1 MNAQTTWME
10 KLSSILVENSSVTVP
25 AAAIASPES
34 ATRPSVQSGM
44 AQNRYPNAQANATPK
59 KADDNL
65 GYWLDQGESID
76 ANKSTTQPT
85 VTEPQEAE
93 NPFRRLDALPGV
105 LQDSKGRLHP
115 GGLYTTRDTPW
126 KVWVPE
132 DKVLR
137 RIPFIAVLSITAIV
151 TEEKLELKWRWKGMG
166 EPERVYTGE
175 SYPSRELQWRF
186 HLIDGSQVTGSVKGQ
201 PITVELRGK
210 QTGPFILHERLK
222 GPVGQKLADLVH
234 VKKIF
239 VSRSLMDRVLA
250 EKAESAS
257 KPAKKP

>member
-1 MNAQTTWME
+1 MRKTALTLTF
-10 KLSSILVENSSVTVP
+10 
-25 AAAIASPES
+25 AAAAALASVPWVLADPDKETGTAES
-34 ATRPSVQSGM
+34 RP
-44 AQNRYPNAQANATPK
+44 ATPK

-76 ANKSTTQPT
+76 ANKSATQPT
-85 VTEPQEAE
+85 VTEPQEAD
-93 NPFRRLDALPGV
+93 NPVRRLDALPGV
-105 LQDSKGRLHP
+105 LQDSKGRIYP

-126 KVWVPE
+126 MVWVPK
-132 DKVLR
+132 DKVWR

-151 TEEKLELKWRWKGMG
+151 IEEKTELKWRWKGMG

-175 SYPSRELQWRF
+175 SYPSRELKWRF

-210 QTGPFILHERLK
+210 RTGPFVLHERLK
-222 GPVGQKLADLVH
+222 GPVGQKLKDLVH

-239 VSRSLMDRVLA
+239 VSRYLMDRVLA